1 MKKIF
6 SIAAAIAILFGAAS
20 CQKEIT
26 PGMEGD
32 SKVTF
37 SIEIPEDV
45 ATKTDMSDGTTVDD
59 LAYEVYVGNEVMY
72 EGYVGLSGTRQ
83 FSLELN
89 LVTGQTYDLLFWA
102 QKSPKN
108 ENGDI
113 DHNYYYNTDNLK
125 NVHANYWNERKFAN
139 DENRD
144 AFYGARIG
152 FKATGIATSE
162 TVKLYRPF
170 AQINFGSSPNDWK
183 KAQPFIKNN
192 GLKSQVV
199 MTNIPT
205 NFNVY
210 EGDVTSS
217 RSTVIFDYALCPASE
232 TAYNNNHIRYNNS
245 DYGWI
250 SMNYIF
256 ASKSESA
263 MDKVTASFIHD
274 KNDENS
280 PLEKEVIN
288 VPYKQNYRTNIL
300 GEIFTGGNK
309 FTVVIEPGFAND
321 PIENYPDY
329 ILAEPIFFAFE
340 NGGTVTLTED
350 VTLPSNIR
358 TNKDVTINLNGHTIN
373 YRAYNG
379 ESESLIMARIE
390 NGGRFTINGPG
401 AINSNGYIAS
411 ANEGAKI
418 FVNGGDFKAYTTTFQ
433 SNGGE
438 VYLLGGTYEENS
450 VPAEP
455 TYLVNYIDSQV
466 GKGTI
471 SISGGTFKGFN
482 PSDNNAENP
491 QVDFTA
497 IGYQTVDN
505 QDGTYTVSAKPHS
518 SIDLE
523 DFTTY
528 NIASTIKA
536 SGIND
541 GGSLNTY
548 NAIINADFT
557 STSSQYIID
566 VQTGGIIK
574 DVTINGSNK
583 RNADGKVQRGIYLS
597 NITQSV
603 VINGVNI
610 YDVAYPINTGSGI
623 NSDKK
628 ITVRASNLEGWT
640 SIASFNEAYFD
651 GVNFRIGDYFTDFD
665 DPSWNGCLRVGTT
678 TILNDCKFE
687 KGFYISLETL
697 PEGGTLTFKNC
708 KVRGTDIILTAE
720 NVAEYLNETAE
731 GTLAKII
738 FENN

>member
-1 MKKIF
+1 
-6 SIAAAIAILFGAAS
+6 
-20 CQKEIT
+20 
-26 PGMEGD
+26 MEGD

-45 ATKTDMSDGTTVDD
+45 ATKADAYMSDGTTVND
-59 LAYEVYVGNEVMY
+59 LVYEVYVGDEVMY
-72 EGYVGLSGTRQ
+72 EGYVSPTSKGSRQ

-113 DHNYYYNTDNLK
+113 DHNYYYNTTNLK
-125 NVHANYWNERKFAN
+125 DVHAHYWNERKFAN

-170 AQINFGSSPNDWK
+170 AQINFGSSPTDWE
-183 KAQPFIKNN
+183 KAQPFIKNG
-192 GLKSQVV
+192 GLKSKVV
-199 MTNIPT
+199 MKSIPT
-205 NFNVY
+205 AFNVY
-210 EGDVTSS
+210 TGDVTSD
-217 RSTVIFDYALCPASE
+217 RSTIIFDYALCPASE
-232 TAYNNNHIRYNNS
+232 TTYDNNHIRYNDS

-250 SMNYIF
+250 AMNYIF

-263 MDKVTASFIHD
+263 MDEVEASFIHD

-280 PLEKEVIN
+280 ELVKKVIN

-309 FTVVIEPGFAND
+309 FTVIIEPGFAND

-340 NGGTVTLTED
+340 NGGTVTLSED

-373 YRAYNG
+373 YKAYNG

-390 NGGRFTINGPG
+390 EGGRLTINGPG

-411 ANEGAKI
+411 ANKGAKI
-418 FVNGGDFKAYTTTFQ
+418 FVNGGDFKAYTTAFQ

-455 TYLVNYIDSQV
+455 KYLVNYIDSQV

-482 PSDNNAENP
+482 PADNEAENP
-491 QVDFTA
+491 KVDFVA
-497 IGYQTVDN
+497 IGYQSVDN
-505 QDGTYTVSAKPHS
+505 GDGTYTVSAKPHGAIQFES
-518 SIDLE
+518 
-523 DFTTY
+523 FKTY
-528 NIASTIKA
+528 NIASTINASNINYA
-536 SGIND
+536 SGN
-541 GGSLNTY
+541 LY
-548 NAIINADFT
+548 NIVINADFT
-557 STSSQYIID
+557 STSSQYIFDI
-566 VQTGGIIK
+566 QNGEGINSIH
-574 DVTINGSNK
+574 INGSNK
-583 RNADGKVQRGIYLS
+583 RNADGKVQRGIFLS
-597 NITQSV
+597 NITKNVRLSDVSV
-603 VINGVNI
+603 K
-610 YDVAYPINTGSGI
+610 DVAYTLNTGSGI
-623 NSDKK
+623 DPTKE
-628 ITVRASNLEGWT
+628 ITVFNGILEGWT
-640 SIASFNEAYFD
+640 SIASFKNATFKR
-651 GVNFRIGDYFTDFD
+651 VNFTKGDYFTEFD
-665 DPSWNGCLRVGTT
+665 DPSWNACLRVGTT
-678 TILNDCKFE
+678 TVLDECLFE
-687 KGFYISLETL
+687 EGFYISLETL
-697 PEGGTLTFKNC
+697 PEGGTITFMNC
-708 KVRGTDIILTAE
+708 KVRSTDIILTAE
-720 NVAEYLNETAE
+720 NVAEYLNETEE
-731 GTLAKII
+731 GTLARIK

>member
-1 MKKIF
+1 
-6 SIAAAIAILFGAAS
+6 
-20 CQKEIT
+20 
-26 PGMEGD
+26 MEGD

-37 SIEIPEDV
+37 SVEIPEDV
-45 ATKTDMSDGTTVDD
+45 ATKADMSDGTTVDE
-59 LAYEVYVGNEVMY
+59 LAYEVYVGEEVMY

-102 QKSPKN
+102 QKKGPN
-108 ENGDI
+108 N
-113 DHNYYYNTDNLK
+113 DHNYYYNTNSLK
-125 NVHANYWNERKFAN
+125 NVHAHYWDGRKDAN

-152 FKATGIATSE
+152 FKANGIATSE

-170 AQINFGSSPNDWK
+170 AQINFGSSPKDWE

-205 NFNVY
+205 YFNVY

-217 RSTVIFDYALCPASE
+217 RSTVTFDYSLCPASE
-232 TAYNNNHIRYNNS
+232 TVYHNNHIRYNNS

-250 SMNYIF
+250 AMNYIF

-274 KNDENS
+274 KNDDAS
-280 PLEKEVIN
+280 PLVKEVIN

-340 NGGTVTLTED
+340 NGGTVTLSED
-350 VTLPSNIR
+350 VTLPANIR

-373 YRAYNG
+373 YNAYNG
-379 ESESLIMARIE
+379 TPESLIMARIE
-390 NGGRFTINGPG
+390 NGGRLTINGPG

-418 FVNGGDFKAYTTTFQ
+418 FVNGGNFKAYTTAFQ

-455 TYLVNYIDSQV
+455 KYLVNYIDNQV

-482 PSDNNAENP
+482 PADNEAENP
-491 QVDFTA
+491 KVDFVA
-497 IGYQTVDN
+497 IGYQSVDN
-505 QDGTYTVSAKPHS
+505 QDGTYTVSAKPHGEIQFDS
-518 SIDLE
+518 YK
-523 DFTTY
+523 TY

-536 SGIND
+536 SRINAFRND
-541 GGSLNTY
+541 AY
-548 NAIINADFT
+548 NIVINADFT
-557 STSSQYIID
+557 STSSQYIFD
-566 VQTGGIIK
+566 LQNADIIK
-574 DVTINGSNK
+574 SIQINGSNK
-583 RNADGKVQRGIYLS
+583 RNADGKVQRGIFLS
-597 NITQSV
+597 NITKDVRLSDV
-603 VINGVNI
+603 HVK
-610 YDVAYPINTGSGI
+610 DVAYTLNTGSGI
-623 NSDKK
+623 DSTKEINVNNG
-628 ITVRASNLEGWT
+628 ILEGWT
-640 SIASFNEAYFD
+640 SIASFKKATFS
-651 GVNFRIGDYFTDFD
+651 GVNFTKGNYFTEFD
-665 DPSWNGCLRVGTT
+665 DPSWNACLRVGTT
-678 TILNDCKFE
+678 TVLDECLFE

-697 PEGGTLTFKNC
+697 PEGGTLTFKKC

-720 NVAEYLNETAE
+720 NVAEYLNEAEE
-731 GTLAKII
+731 GTLARII
-738 FENN
+738 FENE